1 MSQTPPG
8 YKYSTDQALTVTVA
22 NATVAP
28 GSYVPINTLR
38 EEPIASPGL
47 DFSNISSDSAHVVV
61 MLDLDPPL
69 ADEDRKYAPLLH
81 WLTSIPSGVSSLAA
95 NDTTTEVVAP
105 YVAPNPPGGSA
116 PHRYVTLLLKDT
128 RDKFSI
134 PSGFGGP
141 YEDLFSRV
149 NFDLEGLIKAGGFEI
164 AAAHWFT
171 TKPAE

>member
-22 NATVAP
+22 NAAVAP
-28 GSYVPINTLR
+28 GSYVPIQTLR
-38 EEPIASPGL
+38 EPVASPGL
-47 DFSNISSDSAHVVV
+47 DFSNIPSGSAHVVV

-81 WLTSIPSGVSSLAA
+81 WLTAIPSGVSSLAA
-95 NDTTTEVVAP
+95 NDTTTEAIAP
-105 YVAPNPPGGSA
+105 YVPPQPPAGSA

-128 RDKFSI
+128 RDKFSA
-134 PSGFGGP
+134 PAGFEGP
-141 YEDLFSRV
+141 YEDLFARV
-149 NFDLEGLIKAGGFEI
+149 NFDLDGFIKAGGFEI
-164 AAAHWFT
+164 EAAHWFT